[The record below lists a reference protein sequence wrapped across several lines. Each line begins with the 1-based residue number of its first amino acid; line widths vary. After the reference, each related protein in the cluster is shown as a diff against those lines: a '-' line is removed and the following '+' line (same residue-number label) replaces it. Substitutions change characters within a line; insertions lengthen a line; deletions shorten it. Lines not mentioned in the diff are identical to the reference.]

1 MIPVLIVLG
10 SAAASAAGLFVGAA
24 ATAAAHE
31 VVQESKDEL
40 NAINADMQKM
50 TEDANSAIAS
60 CKETYSVSMEKFDDA
75 RTNAYLSVLPE
86 FTQVM
91 SNIKHTEM
99 GGDITLTQ
107 KLSEV
112 DNAVVSCQSN
122 FEYYNFLLDER
133 RLRQTKVTDLDR
145 KLWEKVIQF
154 SDFFEDML
162 FTPGT
167 ITYPFLECKISDD
180 NGNEIAPTAVLP
192 VGLHNFNYNSFYY
205 RVREMT
211 PPYMA
216 CFNKANYSLKVD
228 PRHIDDDYV
237 ILHEMIHMHEFVLE
251 IYPTYYHDAILY
263 SLYHDLRSKIEDLDR
278 RMERQ
283 GHIVMQEELAQFGGV
298 HDLLFLLKSFDL
310 DLRMNYPLGTV
321 FGYGMAD

>member
-99 GGDITLTQ
+99 GGDMTQ
-107 KLSEV
+107 FCIVYIMIYAVKL
-112 DNAVVSCQSN
+112 
-122 FEYYNFLLDER
+122 
-133 RLRQTKVTDLDR
+133 
-145 KLWEKVIQF
+145 
-154 SDFFEDML
+154 
-162 FTPGT
+162 
-167 ITYPFLECKISDD
+167 KIW
-180 NGNEIAPTAVLP
+180 IAAW
-192 VGLHNFNYNSFYY
+192 N
-205 RVREMT
+205 VR
-211 PPYMA
+211 
-216 CFNKANYSLKVD
+216 D
-228 PRHIDDDYV
+228 
-237 ILHEMIHMHEFVLE
+237 IL
-251 IYPTYYHDAILY
+251 
-263 SLYHDLRSKIEDLDR
+263 
-278 RMERQ
+278 
-283 GHIVMQEELAQFGGV
+283 
-298 HDLLFLLKSFDL
+298 
-310 DLRMNYPLGTV
+310 
-321 FGYGMAD
+321 

>member
-122 FEYYNFLLDER
+122 FEYYN
-133 RLRQTKVTDLDR
+133 
-145 KLWEKVIQF
+145 QF
-154 SDFFEDML
+154 WSKTGTAFFTTAL
-162 FTPGT
+162 FGG
-167 ITYPFLECKISDD
+167 IGVGL
-180 NGNEIAPTAVLP
+180 AVLADLFRTFDFLIKLMKP
-192 VGLHNFNYNSFYY
+192 LISAISSNY
-205 RVREMT
+205 
-211 PPYMA
+211 
-216 CFNKANYSLKVD
+216 KLKKLIGNVQ
-228 PRHIDDDYV
+228 
-237 ILHEMIHMHEFVLE
+237 
-251 IYPTYYHDAILY
+251 
-263 SLYHDLRSKIEDLDR
+263 K
-278 RMERQ
+278 
-283 GHIVMQEELAQFGGV
+283 
-298 HDLLFLLKSFDL
+298 
-310 DLRMNYPLGTV
+310 
-321 FGYGMAD
+321 

>member
-10 SAAASAAGLFVGAA
+10 SAAASVAGLFVGAA

-122 FEYYNFLLDER
+122 FEYYNQFWSKTGTAFFTTALFGGIGVGLAVFGGLVSNIRLSYKIDEAFDKR
-133 RLRQTKVTDLDR
+133 NQLKLQIEEINRQCTKVNGVSRRVDTYT
-145 KLWEKVIQF
+145 K
-154 SDFFEDML
+154 
-162 FTPGT
+162 T
-167 ITYPFLECKISDD
+167 IIELSKAVKASTSVLQTIIAQY
-180 NGNEIAPTAVLP
+180 GNDYRMYAV
-192 VGLHNFNYNSFYY
+192 ST
-205 RVREMT
+205 REAVRL
-211 PPYMA
+211 A
-216 CFNKANYSLKVD
+216 VNL
-228 PRHIDDDYV
+228 
-237 ILHEMIHMHEFVLE
+237 
-251 IYPTYYHDAILY
+251 AILL
-263 SLYHDLRSKIEDLDR
+263 SE
-278 RMERQ
+278 
-283 GHIVMQEELAQFGGV
+283 IVRTPIFNNDGSINDEFIKYVTAGEKQITNGGNSGV
-298 HDLLFLLKSFDL
+298 CLL
-310 DLRMNYPLGTV
+310 
-321 FGYGMAD
+321 